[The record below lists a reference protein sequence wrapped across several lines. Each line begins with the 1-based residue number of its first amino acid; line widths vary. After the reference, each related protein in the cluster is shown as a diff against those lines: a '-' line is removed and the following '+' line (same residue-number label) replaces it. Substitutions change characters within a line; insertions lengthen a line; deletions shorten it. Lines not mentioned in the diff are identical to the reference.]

1 MPSHPSTRRSA
12 ATFLALAL
20 VLTPAALAAKSPADR
35 TGPALVVVPDVRGQ
49 TLYGAAAQMAVAGLV
64 PRHAASTPG
73 NLDTSPVRRQWPH
86 AGQRVPQGTVVA
98 LELGAVAAPALASAP
113 VAPAAAPRLARAAV
127 KASID
132 VPAPGEQRWGGAA
145 WWMAA
150 AVCVAMVVL
159 ACRQKLAVVRRPDP
173 AQLPVGEIPVAHPA
187 SAAAPLPE
195 PRAPVWNGVRGTT
208 IRGAPAF
215 AVVAAGA
222 IAAAP
227 ATEA

>member
-20 VLTPAALAAKSPADR
+20 AADR
-35 TGPALVVVPDVRGQ
+35 TGPGLVVVPDVRGQ
-49 TLYGAAAQMAVAGLV
+49 TLYGAAAQMSVAGLV
-64 PRHAASTPG
+64 PRHAASTTG

-98 LELGAVAAPALASAP
+98 LELGALAAPALASTP
-113 VAPAAAPRLARAAV
+113 QAPAAAPRLARASV
-127 KASID
+127 KAAFD
-132 VPAPGEQRWGGAA
+132 APAPGERRWGAAA
-145 WWMAA
+145 WWLAGA
-150 AVCVAMVVL
+150 LCVAMLALAFRRGPAAPRAPEAAALLPGEVL
-159 ACRQKLAVVRRPDP
+159 APH
-173 AQLPVGEIPVAHPA
+173 PV
-187 SAAAPLPE
+187 SAAVPPPE
-195 PRAPVWNGVRGTT
+195 PVWNGVRGTT

-227 ATEA
+227 STEA